1 MKHTSFVG
9 LLFITFASFAR
20 AAEPGAPA
28 PSLSAAGVWL
38 NGGRAPVRAELEG
51 RPTILYF
58 WSFDC
63 SRCLAHLS
71 DLQRLEAGSEGPTLF
86 IGAHSGRT
94 PREKDARAVRD
105 AVIGLGLSDR
115 VADDGDGRLADAY
128 KVKVLP
134 TTFLVAPDGKVAA
147 RWNGGARLDDVR
159 AELARVRA
167 EFSRSEALAKTR
179 AETPVLE
186 RDSVKHAGPL
196 EWPQGLAAS
205 DDSLFVSDTGRNRVL
220 EVAESGKVTAVF
232 GSGARGYADGP
243 ADSAMFDRPGALA
256 YDSGRLLVAER
267 GNGLI
272 RSIDVKARTTASLHL
287 EAIRFPTGV
296 AEHGADVFAAAP
308 ASDRLYWRPRRS
320 LTFSAFAGTG
330 ERAERD
336 GLLPAAA
343 FSEPW
348 ALAVSSHT
356 LFVAD
361 AGSAAVRAIDLD
373 GAQVRTAVAGPPL
386 ARPSALA
393 VLDGKLYVADSETG
407 SVFRLDAQLAQ
418 VATGLESPSA
428 LTAFKG
434 ALYAA
439 EPGRGRVVRID
450 PASGAISELKLR
462 AVPALPDAPP
472 EPPLPAAETV
482 EAANVKVKAAA
493 PAVLRLEAKLPQGWI
508 LDPRSRLRWR
518 VAEAAGPIKLEPA
531 TRKGTRIPPKLPVEV
546 RFEAAQGR
554 SELVLEADFF
564 YCRADRKGATRARS
578 VRLPVVIEAG
588 SDVKEKK
595 ADVLITAD

>member
-1 MKHTSFVG
+1 MKRTSFG
-9 LLFITFASFAR
+9 FLLFITLSSSLR

-51 RPTILYF
+51 RPTVLYF
-58 WSFDC
+58 WSFGC
-63 SRCLAHLS
+63 SKCLAQLS
-71 DLQRLEAGSEGPTLF
+71 DLQRLEAGAEGPLLF
-86 IGAHSGRT
+86 VGVHSGRT

-105 AVIGLGLSDR
+105 AVIGLGLAHR
-115 VADDGDGRLADAY
+115 VADDGDGRLAAAY

-147 RWNGGARLDDVR
+147 RWNGEARLDDVR

-167 EFSRSEALAKTR
+167 EFSRGEALAKTR
-179 AETPVLE
+179 AETPALE
-186 RDSVKHAGPL
+186 RDAVKHAGPL
-196 EWPQGLAAS
+196 DWPQGLAAS
-205 DDSLFVSDTGRNRVL
+205 EDSLFVSDTGRNRIL
-220 EVAESGKVTAVF
+220 EIAESGKVTAVF

-243 ADSAMFDRPGALA
+243 ADSAMFDRPGALS
-256 YDSGRLLVAER
+256 YDSGKLLVAER

-272 RSIDVKARTTASLHL
+272 RAIDVKARTTASLHL
-287 EAIRFPTGV
+287 EAIRYPTGV

-308 ASDRLYWRPRRS
+308 ASDRLFWRPRRS

-330 ERAERD
+330 ERGERD

-356 LFVAD
+356 LYVAD

-373 GAQVRTAVAGPPL
+373 GAQVRTLFFGPPL

-393 VLDGKLYVADSETG
+393 ALDGKLFVADSETG
-407 SVFRLDAQLAQ
+407 SVFRLDPRPVQ
-418 VATGLESPSA
+418 VAAGLESPSA

-439 EPGRGRVVRID
+439 EPGRGRIVRID

-462 AVPALPDAPP
+462 AAPSLPDAPP
-472 EPPLPAAETV
+472 EPPLPAAESV
-482 EAANVKVKAAA
+482 ESVGVKVKAAA
-493 PAVLRLEAKLPQGWI
+493 PAVLRLEAKIPQGWI

-518 VAEAAGPIKLEPA
+518 VAEAAGPIKLEPG
-531 TRKGTRIPPKLPVEV
+531 TRKGTRVPPKLPADI
-546 RFEAAQGR
+546 RFEAAAGR
-554 SELVLEADFF
+554 SELMIEFDFF
-564 YCRADRKGATRARS
+564 YCRADRKGATRVRS
-578 VRLPVVIEAG
+578 VRVPVVIEAG
-588 SDVKEKK
+588 PDVREKT
-595 ADVLITAD
+595 ANVLITTD